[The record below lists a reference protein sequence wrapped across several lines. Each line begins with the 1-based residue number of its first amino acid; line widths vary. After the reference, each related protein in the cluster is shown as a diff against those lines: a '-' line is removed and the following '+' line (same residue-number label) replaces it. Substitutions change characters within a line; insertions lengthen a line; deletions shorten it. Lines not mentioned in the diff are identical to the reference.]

1 MRLGLLGPADD
12 HEEALERAVG
22 FLFRDVSV
30 DRAVYLGVDHA
41 LDTVVQSWA
50 ARLVGGD
57 PAEEALWQRAAERC
71 AHASAAEIDAFV
83 TAERERRALS
93 VFESLPGDGT
103 RAIELLNGRVVVM
116 IHDKA
121 DLDEEDILPASLL
134 VFGKSSQPL
143 VKQVGSRWFLS
154 PGLLEHFGV
163 MTLEDHEDGIHLA
176 LFDSAGREVRRERLI
191 AARTA
196 KLKVSG
202 ASG

>member
-1 MRLGLLGPADD
+1 MRLGILGPAND

-22 FLFRDVSV
+22 FLFRNVSV

-41 LDTVVQSWA
+41 LDTVVQQWA

-57 PAEEALWQRAAERC
+57 PTEQALWQRAAERC
-71 AHASAAEIDAFV
+71 GHAGAAEIDAFV

-93 VFESLPGDGT
+93 VFEALPADGT

-176 LFDSAGREVRRERLI
+176 LFDSVGHEVRRERLI
-191 AARTA
+191 AARAA